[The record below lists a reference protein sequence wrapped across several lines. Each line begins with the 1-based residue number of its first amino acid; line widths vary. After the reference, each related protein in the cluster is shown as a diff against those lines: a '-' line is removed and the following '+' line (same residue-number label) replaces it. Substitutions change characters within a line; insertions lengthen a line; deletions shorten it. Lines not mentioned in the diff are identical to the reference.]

1 MIKKITQKF
10 QPVLDDD
17 TLPPNVQLK
26 LGNFI
31 NDLPKVTPKEF
42 EKTFD
47 EIAAEFPRFK
57 KIKSNQ
63 VYEIIERDMNEYKR
77 LPMDAAAE
85 KLMEALC
92 SCPKSH

>member
-1 MIKKITQKF
+1 MQTKCH
-10 QPVLDDD
+10 PVLDDD

-31 NDLPKVTPKEF
+31 KGLPKVSRTEF

-47 EIAAEFPRFK
+47 EIVVEFPRFK

-63 VYEIIERDMNEYKR
+63 VYEIIERDLNAYKS
-77 LPMDAAAE
+77 LPIDAAAE
-85 KLMEALC
+85 KLMSALC